1 MGSGEEGQ
9 GREGRDARVD
19 GGPAVAELRPGN
31 ADGGPSHD
39 HIFLFRFFLCFL
51 VFFFTV
57 VSPSG
62 GCGARR
68 VIGPEQPNKG

>member
-31 ADGGPSHD
+31 ANGCPSHD
-39 HIFLFRFFLCFL
+39 HIFF
-51 VFFFTV
+51 
-57 VSPSG
+57 G

>member
-31 ADGGPSHD
+31 VDGCPSHD
-39 HIFLFRFFLCFL
+39 HIFLFRFFLFSR
-51 VFFFTV
+51 FFHRREPV
-57 VSPSG
+57 